1 MFLMMITGMMMMMT
15 MMIKITIMIMI
26 IQLPRLRLWIIMKTV
41 KCFETL
47 FTITVMELV
56 MILIMVLIA
65 ISSRFRGLKYGI
77 ASKNSTVR
85 KPFGNN
91 TYTHCKRTRK
101 LVNWH
106 WQRTL
111 HQGWI
116 SFYFCNNV
124 FRIILSLVCCVC
136 KELEMF
142 PKDGTLLLNNY
153 HIKKKKKLREPPK
166 LM

>member
-1 MFLMMITGMMMMMT
+1 MMITSIMMMMT
-15 MMIKITIMIMI
+15 MMVNATIMITI
-26 IQLPRLRLWIIMKTV
+26 TIVQLPRLRLWIIRKTV
-41 KCFETL
+41 NCVEIL
-47 FTITVMELV
+47 ITITVMELV
-56 MILIMVLIA
+56 MMLIMVLIV
-65 ISSRFRGLKYGI
+65 ISCRFQGLEYGI

-85 KPFGNN
+85 KLFGNN

-116 SFYFCNNV
+116 SFYFYNNV

-153 HIKKKKKLREPPK
+153 HIKGTIKDNIE
-166 LM
+166 

>member
-1 MFLMMITGMMMMMT
+1 MMITSIMMMMT
-15 MMIKITIMIMI
+15 MMVNTTIMITI
-26 IQLPRLRLWIIMKTV
+26 TIVQLPRLRLWIIRKTV
-41 KCFETL
+41 KCVEIL
-47 FTITVMELV
+47 ITITAMELV
-56 MILIMVLIA
+56 MMLIMVLIV
-65 ISSRFRGLKYGI
+65 ISCRFQGLEYGI

-85 KPFGNN
+85 KLFGNN

-116 SFYFCNNV
+116 SSYFYNNV

-153 HIKKKKKLREPPK
+153 HIKGTIKDNIE
-166 LM
+166 

>member
-1 MFLMMITGMMMMMT
+1 MMITSITMMMT
-15 MMIKITIMIMI
+15 MMVNTTIMITI
-26 IQLPRLRLWIIMKTV
+26 TIVQLPRLRLWIIRKTV
-41 KCFETL
+41 KCVEIL
-47 FTITVMELV
+47 ITITVMELV
-56 MILIMVLIA
+56 MMLIMVLIV
-65 ISSRFRGLKYGI
+65 ISCRFQGLKYGI

-85 KPFGNN
+85 KLFGNN

-116 SFYFCNNV
+116 SSYFYNNV

-153 HIKKKKKLREPPK
+153 HIKGTIKDNIE
-166 LM
+166 

>member
-1 MFLMMITGMMMMMT
+1 MFLMMITSIMMMMT
-15 MMIKITIMIMI
+15 MMVNTTIMITI
-26 IQLPRLRLWIIMKTV
+26 TIVQLPRLRLWIIRKTV
-41 KCFETL
+41 KCVEIL
-47 FTITVMELV
+47 ITITVMELV
-56 MILIMVLIA
+56 MMLIMVLIV
-65 ISSRFRGLKYGI
+65 ISCRFQGLEYGI

-85 KPFGNN
+85 KLFGNN

-116 SFYFCNNV
+116 SSYFYNNV

-153 HIKKKKKLREPPK
+153 HIKGTIKDNIE
-166 LM
+166 

>member
-1 MFLMMITGMMMMMT
+1 MMITSIMMMMT
-15 MMIKITIMIMI
+15 MMVNTTIMITI
-26 IQLPRLRLWIIMKTV
+26 TIVQLPRLRLWIIRKTV
-41 KCFETL
+41 KCVEILIT
-47 FTITVMELV
+47 TTVMELV
-56 MILIMVLIA
+56 MMLIMVLIV
-65 ISSRFRGLKYGI
+65 ISCRFQGLEYGI

-85 KPFGNN
+85 KLFGNN

-116 SFYFCNNV
+116 SFNFYNNV

-153 HIKKKKKLREPPK
+153 HIKKKKN
-166 LM
+166 